1 MNYDSLGKRL
11 RQERRKM
18 HLTQEKLAEKI
29 DVSDAYIGQI
39 ERGERSLSLDTLI
52 RLANELG
59 VTIDYLLQ
67 DSVMLREDHFTEQVR
82 QIMAER
88 SLREKQMVL
97 DMLKIMFTHL
107 DHLQEDYVLT

>member
-18 HLTQEKLAEKI
+18 HWTQEKLAERI

-59 VTIDYLLQ
+59 VTVDYLLH
-67 DSVMLREDHFTEQVR
+67 DSIEITDDQFVDQLR
-82 QIMAER
+82 QIMMNR
-88 SLREKQMVL
+88 SAKEKQMAL
-97 DMLKIMFTHL
+97 DLIKLMFTHL
-107 DHLQEDYVLT
+107 DDLSKAKE